1 MFTEEQLEW
10 RGTASELI
18 QKLQLEI
25 QPNVLTRK
33 LNISVERLYVEH
45 GIHYESSRGH
55 NGRMIVLKQQPK
67 KEGEDDKKGIMQADC

>member
-1 MFTEEQLEW
+1 MFTEEQIEW

-45 GIHYESSRGH
+45 GIHYESIRGH
-55 NGRMIVLKQQPK
+55 SGRMIILKHQP
-67 KEGEDDKKGIMQADC
+67 ENGGLR